1 MLHAAVPAGCLQWY
15 SGQFAVPWMSSVL
28 LTLPLLLLLLN
39 HLLYTLLPADC
50 PAAAAI
56 TCQ

>member
-1 MLHAAVPAGCLQWY
+1 
-15 SGQFAVPWMSSVL
+15 MSSAL
-28 LTLPLLLLLLN
+28 LTLPLLLLLLLLN
-39 HLLYTLLPADC
+39 HLLHMVLPADC